1 MGIFLRI
8 YETILTDP
16 ISFGFS
22 VAIIAWFSVAVLSLF
37 AGASVGKPVGARL
50 ILITPNGLSTIGV
63 LGTFTGI
70 LVGLLDFDV
79 AQIDDS
85 VPLLLGGLKIA
96 FTTSIVGIASSITFR
111 FIKALTP
118 TNEGTE
124 DVSGEQIYQVLRTIR
139 DDGQAASLKSEELM
153 NSLRSAISSDGDSS
167 LLTQVQKLRSTV
179 QDSQAD
185 LIKEF
190 RDFAKHMVENN
201 QKAIVEALEQVI
213 RDFNENLTEQF
224 GENFKEL
231 NSAVYALVEWQ
242 DRYKEHIEQLE
253 GRIQEAVSATA
264 SSAVSLATVEEHA
277 AKIPDSIAA
286 LGPVLTGLLGQT
298 EILESQL
305 EAVANLRTK
314 AVGAFPVIES
324 NIVSLT
330 TGFATSVDEAVSR
343 ANKALSDS
351 EAQQSKLGEGY
362 ELLRKEAATA
372 QSDFSTA
379 ISETMKQMSDQASK
393 SFEHNSQLIETGSR
407 EANKAIADVWAENGQ
422 KVNAQ
427 FADFDAQMQDELK
440 RCLELLGRQLASV
453 SEKLVSDYS
462 HLMRNLQ
469 SSIDKNGPV

>member
-1 MGIFLRI
+1 MDIFLRI

-16 ISFGFS
+16 VSFGFS
-22 VAIIAWFSVAVLSLF
+22 VAIIGWFSVSVLFLF
-37 AGASVGKPVGARL
+37 VGAWSGKPVGARL
-50 ILITPNGLSTIGV
+50 ISITPNGLSTIGV

-118 TNEGTE
+118 ASEGAE
-124 DVSGEQIYQVLRTIR
+124 DVSGEQIYEVLRAIR
-139 DDGQAASLKSEELM
+139 DDGRAASLKSEELM

-167 LLTQVQKLRSTV
+167 LLTQVQKLRTTV

-213 RDFNENLTEQF
+213 KDFNENLTEQF

-231 NSAVYALVEWQ
+231 NSAVHALVEWQ
-242 DRYKEHIEQLE
+242 NRYKEHIEQLE
-253 GRIQEAVSATA
+253 GRILEAVSATS
-264 SSAVSLATVEEHA
+264 SSAASLAKVEEHA
-277 AKIPDSIAA
+277 AKIPDTVAVLS
-286 LGPVLTGLLGQT
+286 PVLTGLLGQT
-298 EILESQL
+298 EILGSQL
-305 EAVANLRTK
+305 EAIADLRTK
-314 AVGAFPVIES
+314 AVEAFPMIES

-343 ANKALSDS
+343 SNKALSDS
-351 EAQQSKLGEGY
+351 EAQQSRLGEGY
-362 ELLRKEAATA
+362 ELLRKETATA
-372 QSDFSTA
+372 QADFSTA
-379 ISETMKQMSDQASK
+379 ISETMKQISDQSVK
-393 SFEHNSQLIETGSR
+393 SFEHNNQLVEAGSR
-407 EANKAIADVWAENGQ
+407 EANKAIADAWAENGQ
-422 KVNAQ
+422 KLSAQ
-427 FADFDAQMQDELK
+427 FTDFDAQMQEELK

-453 SEKLVSDYS
+453 SEKLVNDYS
-462 HLMRNLQ
+462 QLMRNLH
-469 SSIDKNGPV
+469 SSIDKNGQM